1 MHIQQNSIMRFVYE
15 TSTIDEVH
23 PSGVA
28 INLDIGLHR
37 NSAWMGAPFMPAGI
51 VGVDENS
58 DIQSECV
65 CYTCS
70 YAVVISQGART
81 KPLNFF

>member
-1 MHIQQNSIMRFVYE
+1 MHIQQNSIMRFVHE
-15 TSTIDEVH
+15 TTTIDEVH

-37 NSAWMGAPFMPAGI
+37 NCAWMGAPFMSAGI

-58 DIQSECV
+58 DVQSECV
-65 CYTCS
+65 S
-70 YAVVISQGART
+70 HASGYAIMISQGART